1 MKLFSTSSFLAL
13 ASTAVFS
20 VAGIA
25 QAQYGGSTSGQGSS
39 AGQSGSTS
47 SSSTDSSSASGQ
59 GNSQPT
65 SGGTAK
71 PYDATGATGGVDT
84 GYVDQQKRD
93 ERNRDAASPSKDSH
107 VPDFPVDKEG
117 KPKKDPKYEQ
127 GGPIGPN

>member
-13 ASTAVFS
+13 ASTAIFS

-39 AGQSGSTS
+39 AGQSGSTG
-47 SSSTDSSSASGQ
+47 SSSTGSSGASGQ
-59 GNSQPT
+59 GNSQST
-65 SGGTAK
+65 KGGTAG
-71 PYDATGATGGVDT
+71 DGMDT
-84 GYVDQQKRD
+84 GYVDQQKRM
-93 ERNRDAASPSKDSH
+93 ERSQDAGSPSKDSH

-117 KPKKDPKYEQ
+117 RPKKDPRYEQ